1 MLFYLRDEMA
11 SLIAFLFMLKRVK
24 PLLDNLMS
32 F

>member
-11 SLIAFLFMLKRVK
+11 PLIAFLFMLKRVK